1 MYAFL
6 GQELCV
12 WVMKDTNF
20 TGIAFILKLKQQV
33 PGAVLNFTPFAE
45 SKVKKL
51 SQYQHVSYKFSNKC
65 KES

>member
-20 TGIAFILKLKQQV
+20 TGIAFILKFKQQV

-45 SKVKKL
+45 SKVKD
-51 SQYQHVSYKFSNKC
+51 
-65 KES
+65 